1 MDNQM
6 TYPEY
11 TGLREAAK
19 ILNLSYGMLRKG
31 VNSGRFPAI
40 NSGVKFFV
48 SPEQIKAILDE
59 EAIQQQNAKREAAK
73 KLHAGKPFEMRI
85 E

>member
-1 MDNQM
+1 MSKEVYP
-6 TYPEY
+6 TYV
-11 TGLREAAK
+11 GLKEAAQ
-19 ILNLSYGMLRKG
+19 ILNLPLSMVRRG
-31 VNSGRFPAI
+31 VNDGRFPAI